1 MKKYETANR
10 EMCFLFSQKEF
21 AKWKYTAA
29 AACAL
34 FVIGMG
40 VFGYSAYS
48 VTSLRQENDLY
59 RKQLKM
65 ADEKIEGLTAKVDG
79 IEKLSEELS
88 TMTGMNTADA
98 AKKSVT
104 ETAAG
109 GIGGAHTVPDVANPK
124 KEYAPSKIPGV
135 LLSRMTEL
143 DARVDTNLKNMVK
156 LRAVLRFGGVME
168 KSAMRGLSATIPSVW
183 PVVGNVTSAIGWRQ
197 SSGIEST
204 YHEGIDIAAD
214 YNTPVHATADG
225 VVSRAG
231 WTDGY
236 GYLVEI
242 RHADGFTTRYGHN
255 SALLVG
261 EGQDIRQGDTIAL
274 AGSTGNSTGTHC
286 HYEVRING
294 RAVDPMMFLPA
305 K

>member
-1 MKKYETANR
+1 MKKYETADR

-21 AKWKYTAA
+21 VRWKYAAA

-34 FVIGMG
+34 FVVGMG
-40 VFGYSAYS
+40 VFSYSAYS
-48 VTSLRQENDLY
+48 VAALRQENDLY
-59 RKQLKM
+59 QKQLKM

-88 TMTGMNTADA
+88 SMTGMNAAESPQTA
-98 AKKSVT
+98 VT
-104 ETAAG
+104 KNATG
-109 GIGGAHTVPDVANPK
+109 GIGGAHTVPDAANPK
-124 KEYAPSKIPGV
+124 KEYRASKTPTV

-143 DARVDTNLKNMVK
+143 DKRVDENLKNLVK
-156 LRAVLRFGGVME
+156 LRVALQFDGVME
-168 KSAMRGLSATIPSVW
+168 KSAARGFSATIPSVW
-183 PVVGNVTSAIGWRQ
+183 PVVGTVTSAIGWRQ

-204 YHEGIDIAAD
+204 YHEGIDIATD
-214 YNTPVHATADG
+214 YNTPIHATADG
-225 VVSRAG
+225 VVSRSG
-231 WTDGY
+231 WMDGY

-274 AGSTGNSTGTHC
+274 AGSTGNSTGSHC

-294 RAVDPMMFLPA
+294 RAVDPMMFLPT

>member
-1 MKKYETANR
+1 MKKYETADR

-21 AKWKYTAA
+21 VRWKYTAA

-34 FVIGMG
+34 FVVGMG
-40 VFGYSAYS
+40 VFSYSAYS
-48 VTSLRQENDLY
+48 VAALRQENDLY
-59 RKQLKM
+59 QKQLKM

-88 TMTGMNTADA
+88 SMTGMNAAEASQTA
-98 AKKSVT
+98 VT
-104 ETAAG
+104 KNATG
-109 GIGGAHTVPDVANPK
+109 GIGGAHTVPDAANPK
-124 KEYAPSKIPGV
+124 KEYRASKTPTV

-143 DARVDTNLKNMVK
+143 DKRLDENLKNLVK
-156 LRAVLRFGGVME
+156 LRVALQFGGVME
-168 KSAMRGLSATIPSVW
+168 KLAARGFSATIPSVW
-183 PVVGNVTSAIGWRQ
+183 PVVGTVTSAIGWRQ

-204 YHEGIDIAAD
+204 YHEGIDIATD
-214 YNTPVHATADG
+214 YNTPIHATADG
-225 VVSRAG
+225 VVSRSG
-231 WTDGY
+231 WMDGY

-274 AGSTGNSTGTHC
+274 AGSTGNSTGSHC

-294 RAVDPMMFLPA
+294 RAVDPMMFLPT

>member
-21 AKWKYTAA
+21 EKWKYAA
-29 AACAL
+29 LAACAI
-34 FVIGMG
+34 FVVGMG

-48 VTSLRQENDLY
+48 VTALRQENDLY
-59 RKQLKM
+59 QKQLKM
-65 ADEKIEGLTAKVDG
+65 ADEKIEDLTAKVDG
-79 IEKLSEELS
+79 IEVLAEELS
-88 TMTGMNTADA
+88 SMTGMKAADA
-98 AKKSVT
+98 GKQTATK
-104 ETAAG
+104 TAAG

-124 KEYAPSKIPGV
+124 KEYRAAKTPGI
-135 LLSRMTEL
+135 LLSRTTEL
-143 DARVDTNLKNMVK
+143 DARADEDLKNLVK
-156 LRAVLRFGGVME
+156 LRAVLQFGGVME
-168 KSAMRGLSATIPSVW
+168 RSILRGASATLPSIW
-183 PVVGNVTSAIGWRQ
+183 PVDGTVTSESGWRQ

-204 YHEGIDIAAD
+204 YHEGIDIATD
-214 YNTPVHATADG
+214 YNTPIHATADG
-225 VVSRAG
+225 TVTRSE
-231 WTDGY
+231 WMDGY

-242 RHADGFTTRYGHN
+242 RHADGFVTRYGHN

-294 RAVDPMMFLPA
+294 RAVDPQLFLPA

>member
-1 MKKYETANR
+1 MKKYETADR

-21 AKWKYTAA
+21 AKWKYAA
-29 AACAL
+29 MAACAV
-34 FVIGMG
+34 FVVGMG

-48 VTSLRQENDLY
+48 VAALRQENDLY
-59 RKQLKM
+59 QKQLKM
-65 ADEKIEGLTAKVDG
+65 ADEKLEGLTAKVDG

-88 TMTGMNTADA
+88 SMTGMNAADSA
-98 AKKSVT
+98 NVSSA
-104 ETAAG
+104 EAAG
-109 GIGGAHTVPDVANPK
+109 GIGGAHTVPDAANPK
-124 KEYAPSKIPGV
+124 KEYQKAKNPGV

-143 DARVDTNLKNMVK
+143 DARADENLKNLVK
-156 LRAVLRFGGVME
+156 LRVAVQFGGVLE
-168 KSAMRGLSATIPSVW
+168 KSVARGFSATIPSVW
-183 PVVGNVTSAIGWRQ
+183 PVTGTVTSTIGWRQ

-204 YHEGIDIAAD
+204 YHEGIDIATD
-214 YNTPVHATADG
+214 YNTPIHATADG
-225 VVSRAG
+225 VVSRSG
-231 WTDGY
+231 WMDGY

-294 RAVDPMMFLPA
+294 RAVDPMMFLPT